1 VVISKSR
8 DTPIHDP
15 DVAEAARPGLWSRVL
30 GAVGLGAP
38 RERRA
43 PRPSPT
49 RATPTPSNHPT
60 RPVRPPFDRWRAVD
74 DSAPSIETTETGPD
88 AGHTATAT
96 LTPPDE
102 APAAGQVTTR
112 VRPLLIAL
120 AAATVGLAMQA
131 LGFVQGWQQAPARSL
146 LLWTSGLI
154 VIIGTFAWTMVQ
166 SHASDRA
173 RLLSLAFAHLL
184 YFSWLFSNPL
194 MATRTEGS
202 FHLST
207 LLDLVGRDGFFA
219 GNDLLAV
226 SSFYPG
232 LELATTG
239 VHWLTGLPLVGA
251 QILVVLLARSV
262 LVMALFT
269 LVRRGTGSGTAGGLA
284 VLRYAASP
292 QFYFL
297 EAQFSH
303 QAVATALLVA
313 LACLLV
319 RSFDRGSPASARR
332 RDSRGTA
339 AETPKVSV
347 DTSTRPTPSA
357 PGFAGATAQR
367 VRWEYQ
373 VDPEE
378 WWAEVYLSRVGSNGV
393 MIGRQDS
400 VTVARIKAEYDR
412 LIARYAV
419 DEGQVALPAVA
430 ILASGTR

>member
-1 VVISKSR
+1 
-8 DTPIHDP
+8 
-15 DVAEAARPGLWSRVL
+15 
-30 GAVGLGAP
+30 
-38 RERRA
+38 
-43 PRPSPT
+43 
-49 RATPTPSNHPT
+49 
-60 RPVRPPFDRWRAVD
+60 
-74 DSAPSIETTETGPD
+74 
-88 AGHTATAT
+88 
-96 LTPPDE
+96 
-102 APAAGQVTTR
+102 
-112 VRPLLIAL
+112 
-120 AAATVGLAMQA
+120 M
-131 LGFVQGWQQAPARSL
+131 
-146 LLWTSGLI
+146 WTSGLI
-154 VIIGTFAWTMVQ
+154 VITGTFAWTMVQ

-173 RLLSLAFAHLL
+173 RLLLSLAFAHLL

-194 MATRTEGS
+194 MATRTEES

-207 LLDLVGRDGFFA
+207 LLDLVWRDGFFA

-284 VLRYAASP
+284 VLLYAASP

-332 RDSRGTA
+332 PG
-339 AETPKVSV
+339 
-347 DTSTRPTPSA
+347 RPQDRRA
-357 PGFAGATAQR
+357 
-367 VRWEYQ
+367 
-373 VDPEE
+373 DPEGVGGHQHAAH
-378 WWAEVYLSRVGSNGV
+378 AERSGGRQPDHHAGLLGVGEHGRARDEPQDVTARHRVGDDADRGVGHQPVAAHPPAVGVLLTHRPPGPPPSRVPSPG
-393 MIGRQDS
+393 
-400 VTVARIKAEYDR
+400 
-412 LIARYAV
+412 YAF
-419 DEGQVALPAVA
+419 P
-430 ILASGTR
+430 

>member
-1 VVISKSR
+1 M
-8 DTPIHDP
+8 
-15 DVAEAARPGLWSRVL
+15 
-30 GAVGLGAP
+30 
-38 RERRA
+38 
-43 PRPSPT
+43 
-49 RATPTPSNHPT
+49 
-60 RPVRPPFDRWRAVD
+60 RPPFDRWRAVD

-120 AAATVGLAMQA
+120 AAATVGLAMQL
-131 LGFVQGWQQAPARSL
+131 LGFVRLAAGARQVAAVVDQRADRDHRHLRVDDGAVARLRPGSAAAVAGLRPPAL
-146 LLWTSGLI
+146 LL
-154 VIIGTFAWTMVQ
+154 MVVQ
-166 SHASDRA
+166 QPADG
-173 RLLSLAFAHLL
+173 HLH
-184 YFSWLFSNPL
+184 
-194 MATRTEGS
+194 RGVV
-202 FHLST
+202 HLST
-207 LLDLVGRDGFFA
+207 LLDLVGRDGFLA

-284 VLRYAASP
+284 VLLYAASP

-319 RSFDRGSPASARR
+319 RSFDRGSPASARW
-332 RDSRGTA
+332 RDSRRTA

-357 PGFAGATAQR
+357 PAAAVSRTTMLAFSALGNTDALAT
-367 VRWEYQ
+367 
-373 VDPEE
+373 
-378 WWAEVYLSRVGSNGV
+378 SRRMSRPD
-393 MIGRQDS
+393 IGLAMTP
-400 VTVARIKAEYDR
+400 TVASATSRWR
-412 LIARYAV
+412 LTRQPLACCSPI
-419 DEGQVALPAVA
+419 ALPARRRRA
-430 ILASGTR
+430 CRLRDTRFRSR

>member
-1 VVISKSR
+1 MISKSR

-30 GAVGLGAP
+30 GAVGLGAAAGAAGTAALADKSHP
-38 RERRA
+38 DPEQ
-43 PRPSPT
+43 PSDE
-49 RATPTPSNHPT
+49 AGEA
-60 RPVRPPFDRWRAVD
+60 PFDRWRAID

-131 LGFVQGWQQAPARSL
+131 LGYVQGWQQAPARSL

-173 RLLSLAFAHLL
+173 RLLLSLALAHLL

-194 MATRTEGS
+194 MATRTEES

-207 LLDLVGRDGFFA
+207 LLNLVGRDGFLA

-251 QILVVLLARSV
+251 QMLVVLLARSV

-284 VLRYAASP
+284 VLLYAASP

-297 EAQFSH
+297 EAQSSTRGWPRRCWWPWR
-303 QAVATALLVA
+303 ACWCAASTGGRPPRRGGATPSGPPRRPRRCRWTPARGPRRAL
-313 LACLLV
+313 
-319 RSFDRGSPASARR
+319 RR
-332 RDSRGTA
+332 R
-339 AETPKVSV
+339 
-347 DTSTRPTPSA
+347 PSA
-357 PGFAGATAQR
+357 GPPCWPSR
-367 VRWEYQ
+367 RW
-373 VDPEE
+373 
-378 WWAEVYLSRVGSNGV
+378 
-393 MIGRQDS
+393 
-400 VTVARIKAEYDR
+400 
-412 LIARYAV
+412 
-419 DEGQVALPAVA
+419 
-430 ILASGTR
+430 GTRTRSRRAAGCNGPTSGWR